1 MELVFLIVVIG
12 GVIVLFNHPKTKN
25 SAFIKAVAEFFK
37 KTFNPS
43 EHVKPDQPVEKT
55 VASKSSEPGNVP
67 RVKVEVGK
75 EPPSTNIHA
84 FPEMREPVTRFEEF
98 NAKLFVFT
106 ASETRR
112 WDASLDNDFSTELTG
127 ERAWV
132 QEEIKKRLRPKFPV
146 LYDPFGLWAKAS
158 TNLELDPHHN
168 DPTVTAYLQFPREK
182 RPVIVSEVRHE
193 ASAAKKDNPKFVLYR
208 YGFVDYEFD
217 RKFLDDYPSD
227 LIHGLLKAFS
237 GSDEEWESFSP
248 ARLRKDVLEANRE
261 EEEHRQAMA
270 SHQHANR
277 FAALWQLREEE
288 TDESDPEAEEVAA
301 Q

>member
-12 GVIVLFNHPKTKN
+12 GVIVLFVHPKTKN
-25 SAFIKAVAEFFK
+25 SPIIKGLKAAWKNILESKEPAPPPVV
-37 KTFNPS
+37 
-43 EHVKPDQPVEKT
+43 VKPVQ
-55 VASKSSEPGNVP
+55 SKSTEPGNVP
-67 RVKVEVGK
+67 RVKAEVGK
-75 EPPSTNIHA
+75 EPPSTNLHV
-84 FPEMREPVTRFEEF
+84 FPETREPVTRFEEF
-98 NAKLFVFT
+98 NAKLFTFT
-106 ASETRR
+106 PSETRR
-112 WDASLDNDFSTELTG
+112 WDASLDNDFSTDLTG

-158 TNLELDPHHN
+158 INLELDPHHN
-168 DPTVTAYLQFPREK
+168 DPTVIAYLQFPREK

-217 RKFLDDYPSD
+217 RKFLDDYPAD

-237 GSDEEWESFSP
+237 GSDDEWESFSP

-288 TDESDPEAEEVAA
+288 TAEPDPEVEEVAA